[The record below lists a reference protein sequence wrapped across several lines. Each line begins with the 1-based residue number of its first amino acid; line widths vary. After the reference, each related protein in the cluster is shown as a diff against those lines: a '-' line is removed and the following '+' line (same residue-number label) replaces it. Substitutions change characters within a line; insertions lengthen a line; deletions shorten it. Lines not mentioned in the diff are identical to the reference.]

1 MPITLQSGIRE
12 YNGDLSAFT
21 CMRGGLTADIHTLR
35 SLNPETTNR
44 VICCMYRGPYFMM
57 NYLQQDGSMYD
68 TRGLFMT
75 YKHMLEYCNTGIQV
89 NFGGR
94 DLAYTPLKGGF
105 AGRQLNIPTQQNAQT
120 NQTITFTVPEL
131 VGRPMANFTNMWVD
145 GIADGITGLT
155 TYHGLVAGS
164 EEGKVLKRVFVEDQN
179 DSSVVALE
187 PSPAWEVAEFLII
200 ALDRSGARVEAA
212 CAAIGCYPQGK
223 VGQEIYTFS
232 NNGSSQ
238 IQNLTLTFNCQL
250 VESAY
255 INDLATRYVK
265 DFAVFGN
272 SYNYNPG
279 AGDAFFESASTTND
293 EGVNGNG
300 FIKPNKDAVQ
310 SQVGNMPV
318 FKANPQ
324 TVRRQ
329 RKAET
334 PIAVSDH
341 FKYYT
346 SADGQGTSFTSAYG
360 TPNETDNRTGST
372 AANGAFAATV
382 SST

>member
-21 CMRGGLTADIHTLR
+21 GMRGGLTADIHTLR

-75 YKHMLEYCNTGIQV
+75 YKHMLEYYNTGIQV

-164 EEGKVLKRVFVEDQN
+164 EEDKVLKRIFVEAEN
-179 DSSVVALE
+179 DASAIALE

-279 AGDAFFESASTTND
+279 AGDAFFKNSGTTDD
-293 EGVNGNG
+293 EGVNGDG

-324 TVRRQ
+324 TVRRP
-329 RKAET
+329 RKGET
-334 PIAVSDH
+334 PLAVGDH

-360 TPNETDNRTGST
+360 TANETDNRYGTT
-372 AANGAFAATV
+372 AANGAFATTV

>member
-21 CMRGGLTADIHTLR
+21 GMRGGLTADIHTLR

-75 YKHMLEYCNTGIQV
+75 YKHMLEYYNTGIQV

-131 VGRPMANFTNMWVD
+131 VGRPIANFTNMWVD

-164 EEGKVLKRVFVEDQN
+164 EQDKVLKRVFVEETN
-179 DSSVVALE
+179 GSTPVALE

-223 VGQEIYTFS
+223 IGQEIYTFS

-279 AGDAFFESASTTND
+279 AGDAFFKDNASKSID
-293 EGVNGNG
+293 ADG
-300 FIKPNKDAVQ
+300 FIKPSKDAVQ

-324 TVRRQ
+324 ALERP

-334 PIAVSDH
+334 PITVADH
-341 FKYYT
+341 FMYYKSPT
-346 SADGQGTSFTSAYG
+346 ETTTPFTSAYG
-360 TPNETDNRTGST
+360 SDNNADNRTGST
-372 AANGAFAATV
+372 AANGAFATSV

>member
-21 CMRGGLTADIHTLR
+21 GMRGGLTADIHTLR

-75 YKHMLEYCNTGIQV
+75 YKHMLEYYNTGIQV

-131 VGRPMANFTNMWVD
+131 VGRPIANFTNMWVD

-164 EEGKVLKRVFVEDQN
+164 EQDKVLKRVFVEDEN
-179 DSSVVALE
+179 DSSAIALE

-279 AGDAFFESASTTND
+279 AGDAFFKNSGTTD
-293 EGVNGNG
+293 EEGVNGDG

-324 TVRRQ
+324 TVRRP

-334 PIAVSDH
+334 ALEVADH

-346 SADGQGTSFTSAYG
+346 SADGQPTSFTSAYG
-360 TPNETDNRTGST
+360 TANEENNRTGST
-372 AANGAFAATV
+372 AANGAFATSV